1 MERRPLPEPRGGLVL
16 AFDVGGTDFK
26 AAVQDP
32 SGAFHGLV
40 RVPTPRSA
48 ASPGDAV
55 VEKAADLAR
64 GFGLRFTDTPIQSVG
79 LVVPGLVDEGAGVG
93 ILSTNLG
100 WRSYPFTERLHQ
112 ATGLPVAFGHDVG
125 RAGEAE
131 MRLGA
136 GRGLQDVVV
145 LVVGTGIAGAVF
157 CSGQRVHGGGFAGE
171 IGHAP
176 VAGGTR
182 CACGAY
188 GCLETVASAGAIARI
203 YTERTGIAVPG
214 AAAVLA
220 AAAAGDCA
228 AATVWA
234 QAVEALATAI
244 CQLTAVLGSEAVIL
258 GGGLSQAGPALLEP
272 LRREIDSRLSF
283 HRRPRILVSLLGQD
297 AGLVGA
303 ALSARDLLALSR

>member
-1 MERRPLPEPRGGLVL
+1 MGYRPLPEPETGLVL
-16 AFDVGGTDFK
+16 AFDVGGTDLK
-26 AAVQDP
+26 AAVQDA
-32 SGAFHGLV
+32 SGTFHGLL
-40 RVPTPRSA
+40 RVPTPRSTE
-48 ASPGDAV
+48 SPGDAV
-55 VEKAADLAR
+55 VEKAADLAL
-64 GFGLRFTDTPIQSVG
+64 GFARRFADAPIQSVG
-79 LVVPGLVDEGAGVG
+79 LVVPGLVDESAGVG

-100 WRSYPFTERLHQ
+100 WRSYPFSERMRQ
-112 ATGLPVAFGHDVG
+112 ATSLPVAFGHDVG

-136 GRGLQDVVV
+136 GRGLQDVVI

-157 CSGQRVHGGGFAGE
+157 CGGQRVHGGGFAGE

-182 CACGAY
+182 CACGAD

-203 YTERTGIAVPG
+203 YTERTGIPVSG

-220 AAAAGDCA
+220 AASAGDSA
-228 AATVWA
+228 AQAVWA

-244 CQLTAVLGSEAVIL
+244 CQLTAVLGCEAVIL

-272 LRREIDSRLSF
+272 LRREVDSRLSF
-283 HRRPRILVSLLGQD
+283 HRRPQLLVSLLGQD
-297 AGLVGA
+297 AGLMGA
-303 ALSARDLLALSR
+303 ALSARDLLALPQ